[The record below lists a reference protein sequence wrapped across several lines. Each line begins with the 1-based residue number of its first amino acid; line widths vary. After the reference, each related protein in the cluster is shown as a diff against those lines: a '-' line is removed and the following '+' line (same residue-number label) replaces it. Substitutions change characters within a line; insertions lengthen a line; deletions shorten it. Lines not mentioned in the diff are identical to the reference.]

1 MDTKEQWNFTKTS
14 FTSSVVNQ
22 DKKEVCSMSL
32 GDSMENKKAGL
43 LISAAPDMLDALK
56 SVNNYFIELQRSYK
70 LTEKDERL
78 WAKVSKAI
86 NKTEE

>member
-1 MDTKEQWNFTKTS
+1 
-14 FTSSVVNQ
+14 
-22 DKKEVCSMSL
+22 
-32 GDSMENKKAGL
+32 MENKKAGL